1 LVHTACG
8 NMAHIAAAGSLTR
21 HLLFPIHHSLA
32 PGLKALQTSRP
43 VDPSLSPTTT
53 SFLASLSTSPVSP
66 IIPFRP
72 AHSQTRSSDRS
83 GQHHSPESST
93 RQRAPSSPTATRR
106 RKRAAVPILLHDA
119 PMQDHVSVGV
129 QTWGSAI
136 LLGREMSLSPS
147 AFGLFPG
154 PSTPSDRGV
163 RVLELGAGTGLLGIL
178 CRKLLDLRMASSA
191 VEGDKYPGL
200 VVATDYHHDVL
211 ANLKVCVDLNF
222 PPRVP
227 TATGGVV
234 ATKLE
239 HEDDGV
245 KIAKLD
251 WTSFPAYM
259 AGRTAGLLVN
269 EEDNA
274 DVGQYVGESFDLVL
288 ASDCVYDPTHAKLLR
303 DVAGWVLRLPD
314 ESNPGDIGG
323 TMVSNMFRDVRS
335 ALVLTSAPAVPDTAD
350 IHSRAGEYRRQLPYA
365 YFLSTPNRATICGS
379 SQQRTKRHRRRPTR
393 RRSGP
398 VSRSQAGCTR
408 RGQAQR

>member
-1 LVHTACG
+1 
-8 NMAHIAAAGSLTR
+8 MQS
-21 HLLFPIHHSLA
+21 
-32 PGLKALQTSRP
+32 SRP

-53 SFLASLSTSPVSP
+53 SFLASLATSPVSP
-66 IIPFRP
+66 IMPFRP
-72 AHSQTRSSDRS
+72 APRNGSSDRS
-83 GQHHSPESST
+83 IQQQSPESSR
-93 RQRAPSSPTATRR
+93 RQRAPSSPSATRR
-106 RKRAAVPILLHDA
+106 RKRSAVPILLHDA

-136 LLGREMSLSPS
+136 LLGREMSLNPS
-147 AFGLFPG
+147 DFGLFPG
-154 PSTPSDRGV
+154 PSTPSHRGV

-178 CRKLLDLRMASSA
+178 CRKLLDLRMASPDID
-191 VEGDKYPGL
+191 GDKYSGL

-234 ATKLE
+234 ATKVE

-251 WTSFPAYM
+251 WTTFPAYM
-259 AGRTAGLLVN
+259 TGRKDGQMVH

-274 DVGQYVGESFDLVL
+274 DVGQYVREPFDLVL

-314 ESNPGDIGG
+314 HSIPGDIGG
-323 TMVSNMFRDVRS
+323 TMVSD
-335 ALVLTSAPAVPDTAD
+335 
-350 IHSRAGEYRRQLPYA
+350 HS
-365 YFLSTPNRATICGS
+365 
-379 SQQRTKRHRRRPTR
+379 
-393 RRSGP
+393 
-398 VSRSQAGCTR
+398 
-408 RGQAQR
+408 